1 MNKQGACCVNLIEAT
16 AEALNDDA
24 VALMLVAVQK
34 DNIGISVNL
43 ALKLSV
49 LQVTRTK
56 GDSHRAVQGL
66 FRRWV

>member
-1 MNKQGACCVNLIEAT
+1 MNKQGARCVNLIEAT